1 MSGQCLCSECV
12 EARIWEREGGD
23 DLRGLA
29 AYDQARSVHPALAAA
44 ERAHASFVAAE
55 ERLDAEE
62 RRLRLSARLR
72 AMREARERAGASCP

>member
-29 AYDQARSVHPALAAA
+29 AYDQAR
-44 ERAHASFVAAE
+44 HAPSDRLG
-55 ERLDAEE
+55 ERL
-62 RRLRLSARLR
+62 RQ
-72 AMREARERAGASCP
+72 MREARERAGASCP